1 MPVYFTGPSLI
12 DIFLKKRY
20 VASFAVPLFF
30 GRQTAARAAGRPHR
44 PRVGAAPDWR
54 LPEKN
59 IAHPSTTPGTNVEF
73 LKTSAENVLHP
84 TTSHTNVEILK
95 TSAEKVHPSTTPDT
109 NVEFL
114 KTSAEKALP
123 PKPRKHPSAI
133 IRPQKC
139 PNSRENRIPRTDT
152 NKLPPRKTRG
162 KRHGGRWEEFS
173 FPEKI
178 AFLPRRR
185 ESKMG
190 HSTS

>member
-59 IAHPSTTPGTNVEF
+59 IAHPSTTPG
-73 LKTSAENVLHP
+73 
-84 TTSHTNVEILK
+84 
-95 TSAEKVHPSTTPDT
+95 T